1 MEGKEKMKKQKI
13 GAIILAGVMV
23 MGMTGCGNSKAS
35 AYNKYVTL
43 GEYKGI
49 EYTKTVK
56 EVTDSDVQA
65 ELDSFVQRNS
75 EKKEITDRAVEE
87 GDIVNID
94 FVGTMNG
101 EEFENGTSEG
111 YTLTIGSG
119 SFIDGFEEGLIGHN
133 IGDEVSL
140 DLTFP
145 DPYPNSPDKAGQPV
159 NFKVTINSISVEE
172 VPELTDSLVSE
183 NTDYDTIDAYKKSIE
198 EDLKENN
205 ENEAQ
210 QQAQNDVF
218 NKVLENCSISGYDEE
233 ESKKL
238 VDEQFEQ
245 FKQTA
250 ASYESYGYTYEQV
263 LSLNGYDSEEALKDG
278 IAEYVKNYLEQKMV
292 IQCIADKEGIKVSK
306 DEVDEKVKEYMDT
319 YGVESEEEVYN
330 YLGEDYF
337 DMYLL
342 SDKVINFLMDNAV
355 LVDSLDDD
363 STEESK
369 DESSKAS
376 KEDSSDESSEESK
389 DESEET
395 SKEESS
401 TESTEES
408 AE

>member
-87 GDIVNID
+87 GDIVDID

-101 EEFENGTSEG
+101 EEFEGGTSEG

-145 DPYPNSPDKAGQPV
+145 DPYPKSPDKAGQPV
-159 NFKVTINSISVEE
+159 NFKVTLNSISVEE

-337 DMYLL
+337 DTYLL

-369 DESSKAS
+369 DESS
-376 KEDSSDESSEESK
+376 EESK